1 MTSGGASD
9 GSGDDA
15 ARRKAG
21 AAKTARASQGAKAL
35 GAAAGAR
42 AVARDAAGAHGA
54 ADAAARRGEAEG
66 DRAGQGAPAPLG
78 PASLGPAPEAPA
90 PLGPAP
96 LGPGPVPALGARA
109 DAAQPPASA
118 AAPAP
123 VPAEPP
129 ARRVQAERRRESDRR
144 MLRAA
149 IALIARHGA
158 KGASLA
164 QIGLAAGYSRGLPAE
179 RFGAKLAL
187 LGAVMD
193 ASLAWFDRYL
203 ESRLAGK
210 SGLAALRARVLA
222 HGEGVRDS
230 SEAAICLYQLMVDAS
245 GPEPELAPRVTQ
257 LHATYREG
265 FLRHLREAEAAGE
278 LCGGVDL
285 ERTAGVLLSIIHGL
299 CLQHL
304 GAGDTA
310 RLPEDAVDACDRILR
325 DISAP

>member
-1 MTSGGASD
+1 MNHT
-9 GSGDDA
+9 
-15 ARRKAG
+15 
-21 AAKTARASQGAKAL
+21 
-35 GAAAGAR
+35 
-42 AVARDAAGAHGA
+42 
-54 ADAAARRGEAEG
+54 
-66 DRAGQGAPAPLG
+66 
-78 PASLGPAPEAPA
+78 
-90 PLGPAP
+90 
-96 LGPGPVPALGARA
+96 
-109 DAAQPPASA
+109 AAQPSF
-118 AAPAP
+118 
-123 VPAEPP
+123 
-129 ARRVQAERRRESDRR
+129 
-144 MLRAA
+144 
-149 IALIARHGA
+149 A

-278 LCGGVDL
+278 LRGGVDL

>member
-9 GSGDDA
+9 GNSDDA

-21 AAKTARASQGAKAL
+21 VAKTARESQGAKAL

-42 AVARDAAGAHGA
+42 AVARDAAGEHGT
-54 ADAAARRGEAEG
+54 ADAAAPMGEAEG
-66 DRAGQGAPAPLG
+66 DRAGQGAPAPR
-78 PASLGPAPEAPA
+78 GPAPHAPA
-90 PLGPAP
+90 PHAPASLGPAP
-96 LGPGPVPALGARA
+96 LGPGPVPALGGRA
-109 DAAQPPASA
+109 DAAPPP
-118 AAPAP
+118 APAP
-123 VPAEPP
+123 APDPAEPP
-129 ARRVQAERRRESDRR
+129 ARRAQAERRRESDRR

-149 IALIARHGA
+149 ITLIARHGA

-278 LCGGVDL
+278 LRDGVDL